1 MKFNT
6 QSAEF
11 AVRAAAEDA
20 VSAATEAL
28 ILGQDLIA
36 VSADSKDLMD
46 VVCNIMLVRDIIQ
59 KNGLKASY
67 HMTKSVQSFAD
78 SFALE
83 AYKPGMDNASV
94 KLLEAK
100 YVEASMEG
108 VKEMWTRFLEA
119 LKTLWAKLVQWIKT
133 TFSMRGIYLNRIKDK
148 LEKFDGFDSEASV
161 KAMKKDDTESC
172 IKVIIAFHDIFKQSA
187 ATRLPDVVGVAIP
200 FFANTDHLID
210 AFDAC
215 GITLSMKGSDVD
227 MSSAGRTIDDL
238 YPVAEKKASELGYT
252 SGAVVSGL
260 ANSVEGIESKA
271 DFKKCAGNCES
282 FIKKTYDEIAK
293 TIESVR
299 TGDSDDVVDKG
310 VVESVRTRG
319 QLIRVVNKAITLENT
334 LMVRVCKTVLAL
346 LDAKKK
352 EAAAPAKA

>member
-1 MKFNT
+1 MKFGT
-6 QSAEF
+6 LTAER
-11 AVRAAAEDA
+11 AVRAAADDA
-20 VSAATEAL
+20 VTAATEAL
-28 ILGQDLIA
+28 ILGQDLMEA
-36 VSADSKDLMD
+36 SAASKELMD
-46 VVCNIMLVRDIIQ
+46 IVCNITLVRDLIK

-78 SFALE
+78 NFALE
-83 AYKPGMDNASV
+83 SYKPGMGDTSV

-100 YVEASMEG
+100 YVEASTEG

-133 TFSMRGIYLNRIKDK
+133 TFSMRGIYLDRIKSK

-161 KAMKKDDTESC
+161 RAMKKDDTESC
-172 IKVIIAFHDIFKQSA
+172 VKVISAFHDIFKQSA
-187 ATRLPDVVGVAIP
+187 ATRLPEVSGVAIP
-200 FFANTDHLID
+200 FFSNTDDLID

-215 GITLSMKGSDVD
+215 GITLSMKDGDVD
-227 MSSAGRTIDDL
+227 MSSAGRTIDEL
-238 YPVAEKKASELGYT
+238 YPIAEKKASELGYT
-252 SGAVVSGL
+252 SSAVVSTI
-260 ANSVEGIESKA
+260 ANNVKGIESKA
-271 DFKKCAGNCES
+271 DFKKCAGNCET

-293 TIESVR
+293 SLNSVK
-299 TGDSDDVVDKG
+299 DVDGSTDKN
-310 VVESVRTRG
+310 VVEAVRTRG

-352 EAAAPAKA
+352 IEKPAETK

>member
-1 MKFNT
+1 MKFGT
-6 QSAEF
+6 QSAER

-36 VSADSKDLMD
+36 ASADSKDLMD

-83 AYKPGMDNASV
+83 AYKPGMDDASV

-100 YVEASMEG
+100 YVEASTEG
-108 VKEMWTRFLEA
+108 IKEMWTRFLEA
-119 LKTLWAKLVQWIKT
+119 LKTLWSKLVQWIKT
-133 TFSMRGIYLNRIKDK
+133 TFTMREIYLKRIKDK

-161 KAMKKDDTESC
+161 KAMKKDDAESC
-172 IKVIIAFHDIFKQSA
+172 IKVIGAFHDVFKQSA
-187 ATRLPDVVGVAIP
+187 ATRLPEVSGDTIP
-200 FFANTDHLID
+200 FFANPDGLVD

-215 GITLSMKGSDVD
+215 GITLSMKGGAVD
-227 MSSAGRTIDDL
+227 MSSAGRTIDEL

-260 ANSVEGIESKA
+260 ANNVKGIESKA
-271 DFKKCAGNCES
+271 DFKKCAGNCED
-282 FIKKTYDEIAK
+282 FIKKTYDEITK
-293 TIESVR
+293 SLNSVKDADGS
-299 TGDSDDVVDKG
+299 TDKS
-310 VVESVRTRG
+310 VVEAVRTRG

-346 LDAKKK
+346 LDAKK
-352 EAAAPAKA
+352 AAKPAEENK

>member
-1 MKFNT
+1 MKFGT
-6 QSAEF
+6 QSAEL

-20 VSAATEAL
+20 VTAATEAL

-36 VSADSKDLMD
+36 ASADSKDLMD
-46 VVCNIMLVRDIIQ
+46 VVCNIMLVRDIVQ

-78 SFALE
+78 FFALE
-83 AYKPGMDNASV
+83 AYKPGMDDASV

-100 YVEASMEG
+100 YVEASTEG
-108 VKEMWTRFLEA
+108 IKEMWTRFLEA

-133 TFSMRGIYLNRIKDK
+133 TFTMRGIYLNRIKDK

-161 KAMKKDDTESC
+161 KAMKKDDAESC
-172 IKVIIAFHDIFKQSA
+172 IKVIAAFHDVFKQSA
-187 ATRLPDVVGVAIP
+187 ATRLPEVSGDAIP
-200 FFANTDHLID
+200 FFANPDDLVD

-215 GITLSMKGSDVD
+215 GITLSMKSGDVD
-227 MSSAGRTIDDL
+227 MSSAGRTIDEL

-252 SGAVVSGL
+252 SSAVVSGL
-260 ANSVEGIESKA
+260 ANNVKGIESKA
-271 DFKKCAGNCES
+271 DFKKCAGNCEG
-282 FIKKTYDEIAK
+282 FIKKTYDEI
-293 TIESVR
+293 TTSLNSVKDAD
-299 TGDSDDVVDKG
+299 GSVEKS
-310 VVESVRTRG
+310 VVENVRTRG

-352 EAAAPAKA
+352 KTAAPANA

>member
-1 MKFNT
+1 MKFGT
-6 QSAEF
+6 HSAEF
-11 AVRAAAEDA
+11 AVHTAADDA
-20 VSAATEAL
+20 VTAATEAL

-36 VSADSKDLMD
+36 ASADSKDLMD
-46 VVCNIMLVRDIIQ
+46 VVCNIMLVRDIVQ

-83 AYKPGMDNASV
+83 AYKPGMDDVSV

-100 YVEASMEG
+100 YVEASTEG
-108 VKEMWTRFLEA
+108 IKEMWTRFLEA

-133 TFSMRGIYLNRIKDK
+133 TFTMRGIYLNRIKDK
-148 LEKFDGFDSEASV
+148 LEKFDGFDSESSV
-161 KAMKKDDTESC
+161 KAMKKDDAESC
-172 IKVIIAFHDIFKQSA
+172 IKVINAFHDVFKQSA
-187 ATRLPDVVGVAIP
+187 ATRLPEVSGDAIP
-200 FFANTDHLID
+200 FFANPDDLVD

-215 GITLSMKGSDVD
+215 GITLSMKGGDVD
-227 MSSAGRTIDDL
+227 MSSAGRTIDEL

-260 ANSVEGIESKA
+260 ANNVKGIESKA

-282 FIKKTYDEIAK
+282 FIKKTYDEITK
-293 TIESVR
+293 SLNSVKDAD
-299 TGDSDDVVDKG
+299 GSVEKS

-352 EAAAPAKA
+352 EATVPANA